1 MKWILDNRELLAERT
16 LQHLR
21 IAVLPI
27 LLSFFISLPIGWF
40 AARFRRSYAPLV
52 TVFGLLYAI
61 PSLPFFIALPAI
73 LGTGL
78 RDSRNVIVA
87 LTVYGVALMARASAD
102 GLRSVDD
109 DILRAGSAMGFSEW
123 AQFWKVQL
131 PLAGP
136 VLLAGLRVVAV
147 STVSL
152 TTVGAVLGVKS
163 LGLLFTDGAQ
173 RDIPEEI
180 IAGIIITVALAAA
193 IDGVLVG
200 IGSILM
206 PWRAALS

>member
-1 MKWILDNRELLAERT
+1 MKWVLDNTDLLKERT
-16 LQHLR
+16 IQHLW
-21 IAVLPI
+21 IALPPI
-27 LLSFFISLPIGWF
+27 LMSFLISLPIGWV
-40 AARFRRSYAPLV
+40 ATRFRSLNGPIV
-52 TVFGLLYAI
+52 TTLGLLYAI
-61 PSLPFFIALPAI
+61 PSLPFFIAIPAI

-78 RDSRNVIVA
+78 RDARNVIFA

-102 GLRSVDD
+102 GLSSVDD
-109 DILRAGSAMGFSEW
+109 DIINAGSAMGFSGW
-123 AQFWKVQL
+123 SRFWHVQF

-173 RDIPEEI
+173 RNIPEEI
-180 IAGIIITVALAAA
+180 IAGIAITVVMAAL
-193 IDGVLVG
+193 IDALLVV
-200 IGSILM
+200 IGKALM
-206 PWRAALS
+206 PWTAVAQ